1 MNTKKLLGLQVDHYK
16 ITEHIARGG
25 MADVYKALDI
35 NLHRPVALKILLD
48 MLAQDEQFVKRF
60 QREALTVAKLDHPNI
75 VQIYSTGLTPFGQPY
90 LAMQYVDGGSMRDL
104 LRRWKEQGKVA
115 PAAQSLAIIRQLA
128 DALDVA
134 HRANIVH
141 RDLKPSNVLIR
152 SDGTPV
158 LVDLGIAAITG
169 GDKLTQTG
177 SLMGTPHY
185 MSPEQIRGIKVDGRS
200 DLYSLGVILYELLA
214 GVRPFEADESI
225 AVLHKHVYEAPVPL
239 GQIRRD
245 LSSQTQ
251 MLVATCLEKDPD
263 RRYQTSAELIAAI
276 DRALAAEGTGG
287 FLPRTTVLLPDGESE
302 LLSQPHGK
310 TVMLEPEKPGHS
322 RWILTAV
329 LVVAIMAFI
338 LVVGWFMGNGG
349 GITIRGEASL
359 NDSTPTLTKEN
370 QIGSAITRANEVEPD
385 NSSKQGASDPPT
397 ATHEITATSTLPPT
411 QTPLPTDT
419 PLPPDTPTPEF
430 TSVEIIAESAGG
442 TPIEII
448 RFGSGNNKLLLVGG
462 ISSGYSPGT
471 VSVAQRTI
479 SYFNENPQEIPDNV
493 TLFVIENFNPDST
506 YDPGKRNGRFN
517 ANGVDLNRNWDCD
530 WVRNA
535 DILGETHPNS
545 GGSEPFSEPEVK
557 GLRDFIL
564 REQPDT
570 TIIWSARSQNGLVSP
585 GLCGNRSL
593 VSISVAN
600 TFGIG
605 AGYEVLELK
614 GTQGD
619 ISNWL
624 DQQGFPAFF
633 VLLPDYANSDWN
645 NNLAGIKAVI
655 DHFR

>member
-16 ITEHIARGG
+16 ITDHIARGG
-25 MADVYKALDI
+25 MADVYKAEDI
-35 NLHRPVALKILLD
+35 DLHRPVALKILLD
-48 MLAQDEQFVKRF
+48 MLAQDKQFVKRF

-90 LAMQYVDGGSMRDL
+90 LAMQYVDGGSLRDL
-104 LRRWKEQGKVA
+104 LRRWKDQGKVA

-128 DALDVA
+128 GALDVA

-185 MSPEQIRGIKVDGRS
+185 MSPEQIRGVKVDGRS

-214 GVRPFEADESI
+214 GIRPFEADESI
-225 AVLHKHVYEAPVPL
+225 AILHKHVYEAPVPL
-239 GQIRRD
+239 GNIRRD
-245 LSSQTQ
+245 LTPQTQ
-251 MLVATCLEKDPD
+251 KLVATCLEKDPD
-263 RRYQTSAELIAAI
+263 QRYQTAAELITAI

-287 FLPRTTVLLPDGESE
+287 YVPRTTVLLPGGEDE

-310 TVMLEPEKPGHS
+310 TVVLEPEKSGRS
-322 RWILTAV
+322 RWVLTAV
-329 LVVAIMAFI
+329 LVVALLIFI
-338 LVVGWFMGNGG
+338 LGASWFIGQGG
-349 GITIRGEASL
+349 EITVSSSAGPNSITPTFSGEDEVETAV
-359 NDSTPTLTKEN
+359 DSTSK
-370 QIGSAITRANEVEPD
+370 VESD
-385 NSSKQGASDPPT
+385 SSSQQTTPDPPT
-397 ATHEITATSTLPPT
+397 ATPEMTAIPTLPPT
-411 QTPLPTDT
+411 QTPLPTNT
-419 PLPPDTPTPEF
+419 PLPTEIPTPEF
-430 TSVEIIAESAGG
+430 ASVEKIAESAGG
-442 TPIEII
+442 IPIEVI
-448 RFGSGNNKLLLVGG
+448 RFGSGDNKILLVGG
-462 ISSGYSPGT
+462 ISSGYSPGS
-471 VSVAQRTI
+471 VSVAQRTVA
-479 SYFNENPQEIPDNV
+479 YFKENPQEIPDSV
-493 TLFVIENFNPDST
+493 TLFVIENFNPDSI

-535 DILGETHPNS
+535 DVLGEVRANS
-545 GGSEPFSEPEVK
+545 GGSEPFSEPEVQ
-557 GLRDFIL
+557 GLRDFVL
-564 REQPDT
+564 REQPDA

-593 VSISVAN
+593 VSTSVAN

-624 DQQGFPAFF
+624 DQQGLPAFF

-655 DHFR
+655 GRF